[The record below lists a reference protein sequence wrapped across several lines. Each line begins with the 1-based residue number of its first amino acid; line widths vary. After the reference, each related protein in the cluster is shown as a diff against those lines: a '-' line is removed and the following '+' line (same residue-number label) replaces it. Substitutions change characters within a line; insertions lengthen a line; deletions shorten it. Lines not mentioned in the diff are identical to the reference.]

1 MSETLV
7 QIGLTNSFVDIG
19 EDSATYGWV
28 VYIRAN
34 GAKVRVQ
41 KATALAVSLAKSKH
55 AYETMRAKDHE
66 YA

>member
-1 MSETLV
+1 MPETLV
-7 QIGLTNSFVDIG
+7 QIGLTNSYVDIG

-55 AYETMRAKDHE
+55 AYETMRSQNHE